1 MGFTSKQ
8 KKHIITIDGPAGS
21 GKSTIAKEVAMKLK
35 LNFIS
40 SGKIYRTFA
49 YLVDKYGYDKAK
61 GMIEKIKIT
70 KDGCVYFE
78 DKKIDDIISSETIG
92 QKASEI
98 SRIKEVRDIVNQ
110 IQREKVYS
118 KSGSFVVEGRDE
130 GTEVFKEAEIKIFLT
145 ASLEERAKRKYLEHK
160 DKSLEYFIN
169 KLKERDEM
177 DSKRDVSPLKIPEG
191 AIIIDTTSLTIN
203 QVSEKIISEILSKIP
218 DICV

>member
-1 MGFTSKQ
+1 MWKE

-35 LNFIS
+35 INFIS

-49 YLVDKYGYDKAK
+49 YFVNKYGYEKAK
-61 GMIEKIKIT
+61 EMIQRINIT
-70 KDGCVYFE
+70 EDGCIYFE
-78 DKKIDDIISSETIG
+78 NENIDDIISSEIIG

-118 KSGSFVVEGRDE
+118 RQGSFVVEGRDE

-145 ASLEERAKRKYLEHK
+145 ASLEERAKRKYLEQK
-160 DKSLEYFIN
+160 DKPLEYFIN

-191 AIIIDTTSLTIN
+191 AILIDTTSLTIN
-203 QVSEKIISEILSKIP
+203 QVSEKIITEILNKIP
-218 DICV
+218 DISG